1 MKKRKILIIVSIIM
15 GVFICAGLGIYIWY
29 INSPFVTVKKL
40 MTSVKEKDIDS
51 FIECIEPET
60 AQKIQWPMDFTGI
73 TSDDLIDIVSDKS
86 DEDTDNNKKDE
97 NTSIKIS
104 DYSRDGDKAS
114 IMLTITDENGTI
126 ETKEINFVCISDSWY
141 LTINLTNIL
150 L

>member
-1 MKKRKILIIVSIIM
+1 
-15 GVFICAGLGIYIWY
+15 
-29 INSPFVTVKKL
+29 

-60 AQKIQWPMDFTGI
+60 ASSPGNVRCGK
-73 TSDDLIDIVSDKS
+73 LHNIDIPPAGSSPVWRFPDQS

>member
-1 MKKRKILIIVSIIM
+1 M
-15 GVFICAGLGIYIWY
+15 
-29 INSPFVTVKKL
+29 
-40 MTSVKEKDIDS
+40 
-51 FIECIEPET
+51 
-60 AQKIQWPMDFTGI
+60 KIQI
-73 TSDDLIDIVSDKS
+73 TI
-86 DEDTDNNKKDE
+86 KKMR

>member
-1 MKKRKILIIVSIIM
+1 M

-51 FIECIEPET
+51 FIECIELET

>member
-1 MKKRKILIIVSIIM
+1 
-15 GVFICAGLGIYIWY
+15 
-29 INSPFVTVKKL
+29 
-40 MTSVKEKDIDS
+40 
-51 FIECIEPET
+51 
-60 AQKIQWPMDFTGI
+60 MDFTGI